1 MNLRRD
7 APPVPRSQEWERLRG
22 LLQKAGAAGVGR
34 LSEDEL
40 WELPGLYRKT
50 ISDLSLLRTT
60 QASPALQEELEA
72 ICNKAHGLIYTHQLK
87 QRGGG
92 LYHYLA
98 RELPC
103 AVRRRLGY
111 SIASALVMTFFSVI
125 GYLHSGLN
133 PEFTRTVLGPQLSD
147 SIRASLEGAREQA
160 DLGLAAQ
167 IEPEQRS
174 AMAVAIT
181 LNNIG
186 VAVRAFLFGI
196 GCGFITILIV
206 AFNGYMLGVVMHIYL
221 HTMPGISVNLPL
233 YFWAGIA
240 PHGCIELS
248 AICVSAA
255 AGMLLGFSWMF
266 PGRAGR
272 GEALRMAAPD
282 ALRLVLVVCLTLVVA
297 GAIEGFITPLE
308 CPAWLGQ
315 AEWYLTKI
323 AFGLSVW
330 GLWLAWLGFGG
341 RRIGALSRG
350 RGYL

>member
-1 MNLRRD
+1 MSLRRD
-7 APPVPRSQEWERLRG
+7 PASLPRSQEWERLRN
-22 LLQKAGAAGVGR
+22 LLDKAGAAGVGR

-60 QASPALQEELEA
+60 QASPALREELEA

-87 QRGGG
+87 PRGPG
-92 LYHYLA
+92 LYDYLA
-98 RELPC
+98 RELPR
-103 AVRRRLGY
+103 AVRRRGGY
-111 SIASALVMTFFSVI
+111 IIAAALVMAFFSVV
-125 GYLHSGLN
+125 GYLHSQMN
-133 PEFTRTVLGPQLSD
+133 PRFTSTILGPRLSD
-147 SIRASLEGAREQA
+147 SIRANLEGAREQS

-174 AMAVAIT
+174 AMAAGIT
-181 LNNIG
+181 MNNID
-186 VAVRAFLFGI
+186 VSVRAFLFGI

-221 HTMPGISVNLPL
+221 HTLPGISVNLPL

-255 AGMLLGFSWMF
+255 GGMLLGFSWMF
-266 PGRAGR
+266 PGRLGR
-272 GEALRMAAPD
+272 GEALRSAAPD
-282 ALRLVLVVCLTLVVA
+282 AFRLILVVCLTLIVA
-297 GAIEGFITPLE
+297 GSIEGFVTPLE
-308 CPAWLGQ
+308 CPRWLGTE
-315 AEWYLTKI
+315 AWYWTKI

-330 GLWLAWLGFGG
+330 SLWLAWLLLGG
-341 RRIGALSRG
+341 RERRPRRGAA
-350 RGYL
+350 YL